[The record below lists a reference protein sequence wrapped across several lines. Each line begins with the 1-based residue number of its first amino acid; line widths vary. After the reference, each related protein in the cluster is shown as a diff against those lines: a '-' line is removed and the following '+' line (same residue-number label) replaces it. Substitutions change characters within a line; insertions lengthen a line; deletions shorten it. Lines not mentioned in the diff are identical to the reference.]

1 MHSLLTVFSLAQ
13 RSLRNRASTALL
25 TILSIA
31 ISVALLVG
39 VERIR
44 VEARTSFASTISG
57 TDLIVGARSGDINL
71 LLYSVFRIGNATN
84 NISWE
89 SYNDIA
95 SQPIVEWSIPI
106 SLGDSHRGFRVMGT
120 NEAYFQHYR
129 FSRDR
134 SLELMAG
141 ESLAGVF
148 DAVLGAD
155 VARDLGYKLGDEIVI
170 AHGAGSTSFIQHDD
184 KPFRVTGILKKTG
197 TPVDRT
203 LHVSLEGIE
212 AIHIDWQSGARSP
225 GQGIS
230 AEEALKMDLQ
240 PEAIT
245 AFMLGLKSRIATFK
259 LLREINEYPEEPLL
273 AIIPGVTLQ
282 QLWELIRVVE
292 IALLSVSI
300 CVVVAGLIGMLTSIL
315 TSLNERRREMA
326 ILRAIGARPWHVLL
340 LLISESALLAGLGA
354 LLGVGLIMAATAITA
369 PIVEDSFGIFLE
381 VRWPGPFEWL
391 IAGIV
396 IVAAVVVSM
405 WPAWRAYRNAL
416 ADGLTIRV

>member
-1 MHSLLTVFSLAQ
+1 MGSLSTIFGLANK
-13 RSLRNRASTALL
+13 SLRNRASTALL
-25 TILSIA
+25 TVLSIA
-31 ISVALLVG
+31 ISIALLIG

-44 VEARTSFASTISG
+44 TEARSSFASTISG

-89 SYNDIA
+89 SYQDII
-95 SQPIVEWSIPI
+95 SRPVVEWAIPI

-120 NEAYFQHYR
+120 NQDYFR
-129 FSRDR
+129 FYKYSRSR
-134 SLELMAG
+134 SLEFVSG
-141 ESLAGVF
+141 EPFDGVF

-155 VARDLGYKLGDEIVI
+155 VAAELGYKLGEKIVI
-170 AHGAGSTSFIQHDD
+170 AHGAGATSFVEHDD
-184 KPFRVTGILKKTG
+184 KPFTVTGILKKTG

-203 LHVSLEGIE
+203 VHVSLEGIE
-212 AIHIDWQSGARSP
+212 AIHIDWQGGMRLP
-225 GQGIS
+225 GQAIT
-230 AEEALKMDLQ
+230 ADQALQMDLQ

-245 AFMLGLKSRIATFK
+245 AFMLGLKSRIATFG

-292 IALLSVSI
+292 IALLAVSI
-300 CVVVAGLIGMLTSIL
+300 CVVIAGLFGMLSALL

-326 ILRAIGARPWHVLL
+326 ILRAVGARPWHVLML
-340 LLISESALLAGLGA
+340 LVIESMLLAAAGA
-354 LLGVGLIMAATAITA
+354 LAGMGLIIGLTALAA
-369 PIVEDSFGIFLE
+369 PLLEPRFGIFVE
-381 VRWPGPFEWL
+381 VQWPGAFEWL
-391 IAGIV
+391 IALIV
-396 IVAAVVVSM
+396 VLAALVVSL